1 METKQKSNNI
11 TLFFVAAIVFNMAAS
26 FAHPVTPTL
35 IQEYHLNDYMFGV
48 ALAVMQCAYFLMSP
62 FWGKL
67 NNYIASRKSMLICCL
82 GYAVGQALFGMARTE
97 SMVIFARVF
106 AGMFTGGAFTSFLT
120 YIVNTSSDM
129 ERGRNLT
136 IFATIQTVAG
146 AFGYFVGGFL
156 GEVSLNVTFAA
167 QTACLA
173 LAGIAFFFI
182 CRDDRP
188 ADAGKIEPKRLVRE
202 ANPFAA
208 FVACRHFM
216 TVLSAVLFA
225 SACLYNLGYTAFEQC
240 FNYYIKDA
248 LGLTSK
254 YNGLIKGVIG
264 FVSLAANATICMWII
279 KKTNVRRSIVLVLG
293 LGAVAITGVVFADS
307 TLPFMGISVLF
318 YAIYAVSLP
327 LLQDLVARRAAHTTD
342 SNLVMGFFNSTRSLG
357 GIVGSLCAGFLYS
370 SSPKSP
376 FVFAAIALALSTLCA
391 LIYAKAKNDPY
402 PDDAK

>member
-120 YIVNTSSDM
+120 YIVNASSDM

-173 LAGIAFFFI
+173 LAGRAFFFI

-216 TVLSAVLFA
+216 TVLFAVLFA

>member
-48 ALAVMQCAYFLMSP
+48 ALAVMQCAYFLMFP

-216 TVLSAVLFA
+216 TVLFAVLFA

>member
-11 TLFFVAAIVFNMAAS
+11 TLFFVATIVFNMAAS

-216 TVLSAVLFA
+216 TVLFAVLFA

-264 FVSLAANATICMWII
+264 FVSLAVNATICMWII

>member
-216 TVLSAVLFA
+216 TVLFAVLFA

-376 FVFAAIALALSTLCA
+376 FVFAAIALALFTLCA

>member
-11 TLFFVAAIVFNMAAS
+11 TLFNMAAS

-173 LAGIAFFFI
+173 LAGVAFFFI

-216 TVLSAVLFA
+216 TVLFAVLFA

>member
-97 SMVIFARVF
+97 SMVIFARIF

-173 LAGIAFFFI
+173 LAGVAFFFI

-216 TVLSAVLFA
+216 TVLFAVLFA

>member
-97 SMVIFARVF
+97 SMVISARVF

-173 LAGIAFFFI
+173 LAGVAFFFI

-216 TVLSAVLFA
+216 TVLFAVLFA

>member
-216 TVLSAVLFA
+216 TVLFAVLFA

-376 FVFAAIALALSTLCA
+376 FVFAAIALALSTLCGF
-391 LIYAKAKNDPY
+391 IYAKDKNDPY

>member
-216 TVLSAVLFA
+216 TVLFAVLFA

-376 FVFAAIALALSTLCA
+376 FVFAAIALALSLS
-391 LIYAKAKNDPY
+391 LIHI
-402 PDDAK
+402 

>member
-173 LAGIAFFFI
+173 LAGVAFFFI

-216 TVLSAVLFA
+216 TVLFAVLFA

-248 LGLTSK
+248 LGLTSN

-342 SNLVMGFFNSTRSLG
+342 SNGLLQLHPFSGRYRGLSVRWFSVFFQPQK
-357 GIVGSLCAGFLYS
+357 SLCIRRHRACVIHPVRFDLRQS
-370 SSPKSP
+370 
-376 FVFAAIALALSTLCA
+376 
-391 LIYAKAKNDPY
+391 
-402 PDDAK
+402 

>member
-173 LAGIAFFFI
+173 LAGVAFFFI

-216 TVLSAVLFA
+216 TVLFAVLFA

-391 LIYAKAKNDPY
+391 LIYAKDKNDPY

>member
-1 METKQKSNNI
+1 MQTKQKSNNM
-11 TLFFVAAIVFNMAAS
+11 TLFFVTAVVFNMAAS

-82 GYAVGQALFGMARTE
+82 GYSIGQALFGMARTE
-97 SMVIFARVF
+97 GMVIFARVF

-156 GEVSLNVTFAA
+156 GEVSLNVTFIA

-173 LAGIAFFFI
+173 LAGVAFFFI

-188 ADAGKIEPKRLVRE
+188 ANAGKIEPKRLVRE

-216 TVLSAVLFA
+216 TVLFAVLFA
-225 SACLYNLGYTAFEQC
+225 SACLCNLGYTAFEQC

-264 FVSLAANATICMWII
+264 FVSLAANATICMWMI

-293 LGAVAITGVVFADS
+293 LGAAAIAGVVFADS

-327 LLQDLVARRAAHTTD
+327 LLQDLVARRAAHTND

-391 LIYAKAKNDPY
+391 MIYAKAKNDPY
-402 PDDAK
+402 PDNAK

>member
-173 LAGIAFFFI
+173 LAGVAFFFI

-216 TVLSAVLFA
+216 TVLFAVLFA

-240 FNYYIKDA
+240 FNYIKDA

>member
-11 TLFFVAAIVFNMAAS
+11 TLFFVAAIVFNLAAS

-173 LAGIAFFFI
+173 LAGVAFFFI

-216 TVLSAVLFA
+216 TVLFAVLFA

>member
-216 TVLSAVLFA
+216 TVLFAVLFA

-342 SNLVMGFFNSTRSLG
+342 SNLIMGFFNSTRSLG

>member
-11 TLFFVAAIVFNMAAS
+11 MLFFAVAILFNMAAS

-48 ALAVMQCAYFLMSP
+48 ALAVMQISYFLMSP

-67 NNYIASRKSMLICCL
+67 NNYIASRKSILICCL
-82 GYAVGQALFGMARTE
+82 GYSIGQALFGMARTE
-97 SMVIFARVF
+97 GMVIFARVF
-106 AGMFTGGAFTSFLT
+106 VGMFTGGAFTSFLT

-167 QTACLA
+167 QTICLA
-173 LAGIAFFFI
+173 LAGVMFFFI

-188 ADAGKIEPKRLVRE
+188 ANAGKIEPRRLVRE

-208 FVACRHFM
+208 FIACRHFM
-216 TVLSAVLFA
+216 TALFAVLFA
-225 SACLYNLGYTAFEQC
+225 SACLCNLGYTAFEQC

-264 FVSLAANATICMWII
+264 FVSLAANATICMWMI
-279 KKTNVRRSIVLVLG
+279 KKTNVRRSLVLVLG
-293 LGAVAITGVVFADS
+293 LGTAAITGVIFAEG

-327 LLQDLVARRAAHTTD
+327 LLQDLVARRAAHTSD

-370 SSPKSP
+370 TGPKIP
-376 FVFAAIALALSTLCA
+376 FVFAAVAMGVAALCSLL
-391 LIYAKAKNDPY
+391 YHKAKNDPY
-402 PDDAK
+402 PDNAK

>member
-216 TVLSAVLFA
+216 TVLFAVLFA

>member
-173 LAGIAFFFI
+173 LAGVAFFFI

-216 TVLSAVLFA
+216 TVLFAVLFA

-391 LIYAKAKNDPY
+391 LFYAKAKNDPY

>member
-173 LAGIAFFFI
+173 LAGVAFFFI

-216 TVLSAVLFA
+216 TVLFAVLFA

-327 LLQDLVARRAAHTTD
+327 GPGG
-342 SNLVMGFFNSTRSLG
+342 SPSRS
-357 GIVGSLCAGFLYS
+357 YHR
-370 SSPKSP
+370 
-376 FVFAAIALALSTLCA
+376 
-391 LIYAKAKNDPY
+391 
-402 PDDAK
+402 

>member
-173 LAGIAFFFI
+173 LAGVAFFFI

-216 TVLSAVLFA
+216 TVLFAVLFA

>member
-173 LAGIAFFFI
+173 LAGVAFFFI

-216 TVLSAVLFA
+216 TVLFAVLFA

-279 KKTNVRRSIVLVLG
+279 KKTNVRRSIVLVLV

>member
-11 TLFFVAAIVFNMAAS
+11 TLFFVVAIVFNMAAS

-216 TVLSAVLFA
+216 TVLFAVLFA

>member
-216 TVLSAVLFA
+216 TVLFAVLFA

-240 FNYYIKDA
+240 FNY
-248 LGLTSK
+248 
-254 YNGLIKGVIG
+254 
-264 FVSLAANATICMWII
+264 
-279 KKTNVRRSIVLVLG
+279 
-293 LGAVAITGVVFADS
+293 
-307 TLPFMGISVLF
+307 
-318 YAIYAVSLP
+318 
-327 LLQDLVARRAAHTTD
+327 
-342 SNLVMGFFNSTRSLG
+342 
-357 GIVGSLCAGFLYS
+357 
-370 SSPKSP
+370 
-376 FVFAAIALALSTLCA
+376 
-391 LIYAKAKNDPY
+391 
-402 PDDAK
+402 

>member
-1 METKQKSNNI
+1 METKQKSNNMF
-11 TLFFVAAIVFNMAAS
+11 LFFVVAVLFNMAAS

-48 ALAVMQCAYFLMSP
+48 ALAVMQVSYFLMSP

-67 NNYIASRKSMLICCL
+67 NNYIASRYSMLICCL
-82 GYAVGQALFGMARTE
+82 GYSVGQALFGMARTE
-97 SMVIFARVF
+97 GMVIFARVF

-120 YIVNTSSDM
+120 YIVNTSPDM

-136 IFATIQTVAG
+136 IFATIQTVGG

-156 GEVSLNVTFAA
+156 GEVSLNLTFAA
-167 QTACLA
+167 QAGCLA
-173 LAGIAFFFI
+173 LGGVLFFLI
-182 CRDDRP
+182 CQDDRP
-188 ADAGKIEPKRLVRE
+188 AGAGPIEPRRLIRE

-208 FVACRHFM
+208 FMACRHFM
-216 TVLSAVLFA
+216 TALFA
-225 SACLYNLGYTAFEQC
+225 MLFAAACLCNLGYVAFEQC

-264 FVSLAANATICMWII
+264 FVSLAANATICMWMI
-279 KKTNVRRSIVLVLG
+279 KKTNVRRSIVLVLTVMTAG
-293 LGAVAITGVVFADS
+293 IIGVVFADS
-307 TLPFMGISVLF
+307 TWPFMGLSVLV
-318 YAIYAVSLP
+318 YAVYAVSLP
-327 LLQDLVARRAAHTTD
+327 LLQDLVARRGAKTSD

-370 SSPKSP
+370 SSPKTP
-376 FVFAAIALALSTLCA
+376 FLFAAAALGLSAVCA
-391 LIYAKAKNDPY
+391 FFYYAAKNDPMA
-402 PDDAK
+402 DDVK

>member
-216 TVLSAVLFA
+216 TVLFAVLFA

-318 YAIYAVSLP
+318 YAIYALSLI
-327 LLQDLVARRAAHTTD
+327 H
-342 SNLVMGFFNSTRSLG
+342 
-357 GIVGSLCAGFLYS
+357 I
-370 SSPKSP
+370 
-376 FVFAAIALALSTLCA
+376 
-391 LIYAKAKNDPY
+391 
-402 PDDAK
+402 

>member
-82 GYAVGQALFGMARTE
+82 GYAVVQALFGMARTE

-216 TVLSAVLFA
+216 TVLFAVLFA

>member
-97 SMVIFARVF
+97 SMVIFARIF

-216 TVLSAVLFA
+216 TVLFAVLFA